1 MNSTSP
7 GRPSPA
13 ASFPRLVTS
22 TSKYSGLDIPVK
34 NAGEEPRDGLV
45 LRIPFLWRRVVPLP
59 YDRIVLVAV
68 GCAEAPGDHRL
79 VLVHEHEKAA
89 IGQQLGRCVEPMV
102 KRIPRGAT
110 TRTRKVV
117 GKPRRSPHAEAALSL
132 VHRSPRQAILCR
144 EVA

>member
-1 MNSTSP
+1 MNSASP
-7 GRPSPA
+7 GCPSPA
-13 ASFPRLVTS
+13 ASFPHLVTS

-34 NAGEEPRDGLV
+34 HGSEEPREGLV

-89 IGQQLGRCVEPMV
+89 LGQQLGRCIEPMV
-102 KRIPRGAT
+102 KRIQRGAT
-110 TRTRKVV
+110 TRTLMVV
-117 GKPRRSPHAEAALSL
+117 GESRRYPHA
-132 VHRSPRQAILCR
+132 
-144 EVA
+144 